1 MRAIVQSAIIAGE
14 YYDLSNQ
21 LQLFLQ
27 PMMGPQSRL
36 TDDKPREMAQN
47 LHKGVHNDSIAQGSS
62 TKEPPSE
69 ASVSERL
76 VTKMRQSMHL
86 LVEVLKDMVEEDRPR
101 VTIAETVT
109 EKLLTE
115 VCSCV
120 CSRHNLKV
128 FHRRQEID
136 LAGHWSKTACP
147 WLYSASDEE
156 RLVHFLNM
164 VSLP

>member
-36 TDDKPREMAQN
+36 TDDKLREIAQN
-47 LHKGVHNDSIAQGSS
+47 LHKGAHNDLIAQGSS

-69 ASVSERL
+69 ASISEQL
-76 VTKMRQSMHL
+76 VTERTRSIHL
-86 LVEVLKDMVEEDRPR
+86 LLEVLKDVVEGDKER

-115 VCSCV
+115 VCSCIAFV
-120 CSRHNLKV
+120 AN
-128 FHRRQEID
+128 I
-136 LAGHWSKTACP
+136 P
-147 WLYSASDEE
+147 
-156 RLVHFLNM
+156 
-164 VSLP
+164 